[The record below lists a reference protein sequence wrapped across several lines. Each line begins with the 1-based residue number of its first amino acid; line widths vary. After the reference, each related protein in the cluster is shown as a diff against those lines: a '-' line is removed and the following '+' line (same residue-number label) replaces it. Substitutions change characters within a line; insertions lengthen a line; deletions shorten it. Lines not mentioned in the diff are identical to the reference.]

1 MSLCAVECIL
11 QTKLTS
17 LNTWPSPGFP
27 RMTILSASPVQTIVH
42 CVADLLTSSHPQ
54 MSASHLLGLQVRA
67 NRPSQLSYQSTCIVT
82 WGATN
87 QDMLLYRKSR
97 IWGCYKLRY
106 VTKQEILLLAIL
118 LYLFA
123 VYKCLHGKYFNTQC
137 LARPSYIG

>member
-1 MSLCAVECIL
+1 MSRLVAPHVTNRIEIHAKKTYEIQRSML
-11 QTKLTS
+11 
-17 LNTWPSPGFP
+17 PSPV
-27 RMTILSASPVQTIVH
+27 RTLVH